1 MLAVKI
7 ARTWWVN
14 PNAARWLD
22 PAEGRRA
29 ATAGATAIS
38 IPFRGAAGEWKP
50 PLLADHLGPRDRGGE
65 GAWRGCWKAIRNEN
79 IGFLWI
85 SARSRGLGRLVSHF
99 CWAIYGYFQG
109 LCYFGQANTTNIAP
123 KTSSCRFVPSFKGR
137 FMRDHSWAARNWL
150 KLIPP
155 KTNTQIWP
163 YNAKSMWPQAVKP
176 FSGHALQWELTGI
189 IFTGRMLV
197 AFPSWFGIV
206 DLNRNSM
213 AQPIL

>member
-65 GAWRGCWKAIRNEN
+65 GAWRASGFWKAIRNEN

-85 SARSRGLGRLVSHF
+85 STISRGLGRLVSHF
-99 CWAIYGYFQG
+99 CWAIFRVYV
-109 LCYFGQANTTNIAP
+109 
-123 KTSSCRFVPSFKGR
+123 TSGR
-137 FMRDHSWAARNWL
+137 Q
-150 KLIPP
+150 IPP
-155 KTNTQIWP
+155 ILLRKQVP
-163 YNAKSMWPQAVKP
+163 A
-176 FSGHALQWELTGI
+176 GL
-189 IFTGRMLV
+189 
-197 AFPSWFGIV
+197 FPVSRV
-206 DLNRNSM
+206 DLWEI
-213 AQPIL
+213 ILEQLEIGSNWYPPKRIPKYGHTMQNLCGPKLSNHFQAMPFNGSWQASFSRVECLLPFHLDLG